1 MDDINNMIIKMGK
14 HFLIFAV
21 VMIAGVVVAKILLLL
36 IQKLLMK
43 SNVEHTA
50 KTFLSSFLKVLFY
63 AVVVVSALGSAGV
76 NITSLITA
84 LGAAALTAGLALQ
97 DTLKNLVSG
106 LIILMNK
113 PFTAGDIIEFEGIE
127 GYVDSIRIF
136 YTRLHT
142 FDNKAVQIPNSRLTA
157 NNVINCSAN
166 GNRRVELK
174 FTISFE
180 DNLTK
185 VKSVIYDV
193 ISQNELILTE
203 PEPKV
208 LVSGHLENGTEILI
222 LVWVNHSDY
231 YTILYDMEEK
241 VKLAFDEN
249 NITIPYPHV
258 QLKE

>member
-1 MDDINNMIIKMGK
+1 MEDFNNMIIKVGK

-21 VMIAGVVVAKILLLL
+21 VLIAGVIMTKILLAL
-36 IQKLLMK
+36 IQKLLKK
-43 SNVEHTA
+43 SHVEHTA

-63 AVVVVSALGSAGV
+63 SVVVVTALGSAGV

-113 PFTAGDIIEFEGIE
+113 PFTAGDIIEFEGVE

-174 FTISFE
+174 FTIGYE
-180 DNLTK
+180 ENLTK

-193 ISQNELILTE
+193 ISQNELILAT

-208 LVSGHLENGTEILI
+208 FVSGRLDSGMEISVF
-222 LVWVNHSDY
+222 VWADHSDY
-231 YTILYDMEEK
+231 YTVLYDMEEQ

-249 NITIPYPHV
+249 NIRIPYPHI
-258 QLKE
+258 QLK